1 MKTLISLFTLAAI
14 VFAYI
19 HSSSLFE
26 KGEMLGAYSLAIAAI
41 ASFIFWIAG
50 QESLFIDAKENPNAA

>member
-1 MKTLISLFTLAAI
+1 MKTLISLFTLALI

-26 KGEMLGAYSLAIAAI
+26 QGNLLSAYSLAIASI
-41 ASFIFWIAG
+41 SGFIFWIAS
-50 QESLFIDAKENPNAA
+50 QNSLYADPKDSIEA